1 MLIGNLQVSVAI
13 IRLSLTSRD
22 DYTSIEVL
30 LQWDLAV
37 TLAMI
42 CNNTATT
49 CKLSWVTLTFATAGA
64 LVGDRGF
71 RRVVEIIE

>member
-42 CNNTATT
+42 YNNTATT
-49 CKLSWVTLTFATAGA
+49 CKLSRVALTFAAASA
-64 LVGDRGF
+64 LVTDRGF
-71 RRVVEIIE
+71 

>member
-22 DYTSIEVL
+22 DHASIEVL

-49 CKLSWVTLTFATAGA
+49 CKLSWVALTFATAGA
-64 LVGDRGF
+64 LVADRGF
-71 RRVVEIIE
+71 RGIVQIIE

>member
-42 CNNTATT
+42 YNHTATT
-49 CKLSWVTLTFATAGA
+49 CKLSWVALTFAAASA
-64 LVGDRGF
+64 LVTDRGF
-71 RRVVEIIE
+71 

>member
-1 MLIGNLQVSVAI
+1 MLIGYLEVPVAI

-42 CNNTATT
+42 NNNTATT
-49 CKLSWVTLTFATAGA
+49 CKLSWVALTFATAGA
-64 LVGDRGF
+64 LVGDHGF
-71 RRVVEIIE
+71 RRVVQIVE